1 MTPDWIISSDHSVDV
16 LLMGKDWK
24 AKKKKSKDRQI
35 SLCLAFNLSL
45 AKCGGWTKWPLRLL
59 PMLPLNNLF
68 NPTMEQKEK
77 SPGLELLY
85 MLHTHTHTHLLD
97 SKVSETNLSSLPL
110 HFQAFIFAD
119 VYLSPIVYIH
129 TSADIWNVF
138 PLAFYFSFLSS
149 LVETL
154 VKSFLKATVLVQF
167 MLFSL

>member
-1 MTPDWIISSDHSVDV
+1 MGLRTYFVGLLWGLNDKMIYIFTCTYTCFIYNTIYLTVDIPGSS
-16 LLMGKDWK
+16 
-24 AKKKKSKDRQI
+24 
-35 SLCLAFNLSL
+35 LS
-45 AKCGGWTKWPLRLL
+45 R
-59 PMLPLNNLF
+59 
-68 NPTMEQKEK
+68 
-77 SPGLELLY
+77 Y